1 MSTINE
7 SVLTNFI
14 VGPQNNTD
22 GSIAIPRLGKQG
34 EQAMSQLHGRFY
46 EQNYRGNVFG
56 LGISNTAATSLNAIA
71 TGLTATATPLVGT
84 YNPPTSTV
92 NLVILKAIVV
102 TSTIANSAVSPGGF
116 MWCGAV
122 GQTISTGLV
131 PYNQKTLTKVGAQ
144 GQAFTMTTVM
154 TGLSGS
160 LSVLRASSIS
170 PFNAAGNATAV
181 ALLGGASMEEP
192 EGLLIVPP
200 GGVVGLMA
208 QVSSTTYSA
217 SVAILWEEVPV

>member
-1 MSTINE
+1 MQVTQVN
-7 SVLTNFI
+7 LTQSI
-14 VGPQNNTD
+14 VGPQANSD
-22 GSIAIPRLGKQG
+22 GSLNIVRSGKQG
-34 EQAMSQLHGRFY
+34 ELMASQLHGRFY

-71 TGLTATATPLVGT
+71 TGLTATATPIVGA
-84 YNPPTSTV
+84 YNPPTSSV

-160 LSVLRASSIS
+160 VVAIRASSIS
-170 PFNAAGNATAV
+170 PFNAAGAGTAV
-181 ALLGGASMEEP
+181 SLLGGASVEEP

-200 GGVVGLMA
+200 GGVLGLFA
-208 QVSSTTYSA
+208 QVSSSTYSA
-217 SVAILWEEVPV
+217 SVALIWEEVPV